1 MLPTYLHWLGGQ
13 PLLFRPRVVLVL
25 SLVVP
30 DTLSGNWLASSSTE
44 FECMALTVSVTHSQS
59 SSTDHSRL
67 FSVGVLDP
75 GMMNVAWTSED
86 RHHQS
91 IQYHKWI
98 FMYAWCRIVFLIQLK
113 SRRGY
118 Q

>member
-1 MLPTYLHWLGGQ
+1 MLRIYLHWLGGQ

-44 FECMALTVSVTHSQS
+44 FECMALTVSVTHSHS
-59 SSTDHSRL
+59 SSTYHSRL

-75 GMMNVAWTSED
+75 GMMNVTWHLDITSPFNII
-86 RHHQS
+86 S
-91 IQYHKWI
+91 GYS
-98 FMYAWCRIVFLIQLK
+98 C
-113 SRRGY
+113 RRGVGSCS
-118 Q
+118 